1 MCLVLSE
8 SILPDIPDILPDT
21 VEALM
26 KVDVVTVK
34 PNEPLRRALQKMVRH
49 NVGSVV
55 VVKGETPLGIVT
67 ERDISRCVA
76 RGTKALDSRVSKL
89 MSAPPITAARSAT
102 TQEAMTTMLK
112 HGIRRLLVVDEKK
125 LIGIVSERDLIWWAL
140 KVSYEPNV
148 PPEIKAILERQPS
161 SKK

>member
-1 MCLVLSE
+1 MR
-8 SILPDIPDILPDT
+8 
-21 VEALM
+21 
-26 KVDVVTVK
+26 VDVETVK
-34 PNEPLRRALQKMVRH
+34 PNELLRRALQKMVRR

-55 VVKGETPLGIVT
+55 VVEGEKPVGIVT

-76 RGTKALDSRVSKL
+76 RGTKALDSRVGKF
-89 MSAPPITAARSAT
+89 MSAPPITVARSAT

-125 LIGIVSERDLIWWAL
+125 LVGIISERDLLWWVL
-140 KVSYEPNV
+140 KVTYEPNV
-148 PPEIKAILERQPS
+148 PSEIKEILKRQPF